1 MASNFRMLDM
11 LHMLTVGLNGSLL
24 SSTPKLQMCN
34 PYNGAESESVAKLI
48 DEAEAISTSCSARRC
63 CILLAEAAVFSTA
76 RGNWVRYRRQEHDSS
91 SKRKRRER
99 CFPDR

>member
-34 PYNGAESESVAKLI
+34 PYNGAESESVGFFSIAKTPKFHFI
-48 DEAEAISTSCSARRC
+48 GFHAHGDGWWPARR
-63 CILLAEAAVFSTA
+63 
-76 RGNWVRYRRQEHDSS
+76 NVRYVLSFAV
-91 SKRKRRER
+91 RKSGSLVLGGESV
-99 CFPDR
+99 CICACN